1 MKDASMRDDTRE
13 QLLESA
19 TRLFAAKGF
28 YGASL
33 ANIADELGL
42 TKQAL
47 LHHFGRK
54 EKLYAEILSRI
65 SDRMLGCVEA
75 AQVEYEEPAEQLL
88 AALLSIYDLSLEAP
102 HETRIIV
109 RELLDSERRA
119 SEVHSWYLK
128 PFLDSLVEI
137 TRAIPRRTSL
147 NRADALTKVY
157 PMLGA
162 MSYFIVSDV
171 VLHQIYGKAN
181 YGRMQRRYPD
191 EIRKQVRDLAGELA

>member
-1 MKDASMRDDTRE
+1 MQEDTRE

-19 TRLFAAKGF
+19 TRLFAARGF

-54 EKLYAEILSRI
+54 EKLYAAILSRI
-65 SDRMLGCVEA
+65 SDRMLGCVDA
-75 AQVEYEEPAEQLL
+75 ARAEYAEPAEQLV
-88 AALLSIYDLSLEAP
+88 AALLATYELSLEAP

-119 SEVHSWYLK
+119 SEVRSWYLK
-128 PFLDSLVEI
+128 PFLDSLIDI
-137 TRAIPRRTSL
+137 TCAIPAEQPLSRT
-147 NRADALTKVY
+147 DALTQVY
-157 PMLGA
+157 PILGA

-171 VLHQIYGKAN
+171 VLQQMYGKAN
-181 YGRMQRRYPD
+181 YGRMRRRYSE
-191 EIRKQVRDLAGELA
+191 EIRKQVRDLARELA

>member
-1 MKDASMRDDTRE
+1 MQDDTRE

-19 TRLFAAKGF
+19 TRLFAARGF

-33 ANIADELGL
+33 AGIADELGL

-65 SDRMLGCVEA
+65 SNRMLGCVEA
-75 AQVEYEEPAEQLL
+75 AREENGDPAEQLL
-88 AALLSIYDLSLEAP
+88 AALLSIYELSLQAP
-102 HETRIIV
+102 HETRIIM

-119 SEVHSWYLK
+119 SEVRSWYLR
-128 PFLDSLVEI
+128 PFLDSLIDI
-137 TRAIPRRTSL
+137 TRSIPEKKTLDRT
-147 NRADALTKVY
+147 DALTRVY

-171 VLHQIYGKAN
+171 VLEQMYGKAN
-181 YGRMQRRYPD
+181 YGRMQRRYPE
-191 EIRKQVRDLAGELA
+191 EIRKQVRDLANELA

>member
-1 MKDASMRDDTRE
+1 MKATMQDDTRK

-19 TRLFAAKGF
+19 TKLFAAKGF

-47 LHHFGRK
+47 LHYFGRK
-54 EKLYAEILSRI
+54 EKLYAEVLSEI
-65 SDRMLGCVEA
+65 SNRMLGCVEVA
-75 AQVEYEEPAEQLL
+75 RTQNSEPADQLL
-88 AALLSIYDLSLEAP
+88 AALLSIYQLSLKAP
-102 HETRIIV
+102 HETRIIM

-128 PFLDSLVEI
+128 PFLDSLIDI
-137 TRAIPRRTSL
+137 TRAISVDNSLSRTE
-147 NRADALTKVY
+147 ALTRVY

-171 VLHQIYGKAN
+171 VLQQMYGKAN
-181 YGRMQRRYPD
+181 YGRMQRHYPD
-191 EIRKQVRDLAGELA
+191 EIRKQVRDLSKEIA

>member
-1 MKDASMRDDTRE
+1 MQEDTRE

-19 TRLFAAKGF
+19 TNLFAARGF

-65 SDRMLGCVEA
+65 SDRMLGLVEA
-75 AQVEYEEPAEQLL
+75 AQAEYDQPTDQLQ
-88 AALLSIYDLSLEAP
+88 AALLSMYDLSLEAP
-102 HETRIIV
+102 QETRIIL

-128 PFLDSLVEI
+128 PFLDSLIDI
-137 TRAIPRRTSL
+137 TRAIPAKTKLDRT
-147 NRADALTKVY
+147 AALARVY
-157 PMLGA
+157 PLLGA

-171 VLHQIYGKAN
+171 VLQQMYGKAN
-181 YGRMQRRYPD
+181 YRRMQRRYPD
-191 EIRKQVRDLAGELA
+191 EIRKQVRDLVEELA

>member
-1 MKDASMRDDTRE
+1 MQDDTRE

-19 TRLFAAKGF
+19 TRLFAARGF

-65 SDRMLGCVEA
+65 SERMLGCVEA
-75 AQVEYEEPAEQLL
+75 ARAGHREPVDQLL
-88 AALLSIYDLSLEAP
+88 AALLSIYELSLEAP

-128 PFLDSLVEI
+128 PFLDALINI
-137 TRAIPRRTSL
+137 TRTINSNRTP
-147 NRADALTKVY
+147 NRTDALTQIY
-157 PMLGA
+157 PILGA

-171 VLHQIYGKAN
+171 VLQQMYGKAN
-181 YGRMQRRYPD
+181 YSRMQRRYPD
-191 EIRKQVRDLAGELA
+191 EIRKQVRDLAEDPA

>member
-1 MKDASMRDDTRE
+1 MQDDTRE

-19 TRLFAAKGF
+19 TRLFAARGF

-75 AQVEYEEPAEQLL
+75 ARDGNEDPQEQLL
-88 AALLSIYDLSLEAP
+88 AALLSMYELSLEAP

-137 TRAIPRRTSL
+137 VRAIPGKKSL
-147 NRADALTKVY
+147 SRSDALARVY

-171 VLHQIYGKAN
+171 VLQQMYGKAS
-181 YGRMQRRYPD
+181 YSRMQRRYPD
-191 EIRKQVRDLAGELA
+191 EIGKQVRDLASELAG